1 MTSPEQAKSFGK
13 YRPIAELGRG
23 GMAVV
28 YLAASLG
35 PRGFSKLVVV
45 KELKDEFSTDSEFA
59 TMFVDEARL
68 AARLNHPNI
77 VQTYEVE
84 ETGIQGPAEGWHFF
98 IVMEY
103 LEGQPLSQVRSRLA
117 RLGAQLRDHQV
128 RVLCNVLDA
137 LHHAHELADYDGRP
151 LNVVH
156 RDVSPHNI
164 IITYAGDAKL
174 VDFGIAKAAD
184 SSSQTRTGVIK
195 GKLAYMSPEQ
205 AFGKPVD
212 RRADVFSVGVIL
224 WEAITGRRMWK
235 GSAEGAI
242 AHRLSL
248 GDIPKITDF
257 VPEAPLHLKAICER
271 ALAPR
276 LEERYPSAIAMRQDL
291 EGYLAAIAYR
301 PAPRDF
307 GALVSSAFAEE
318 RARLTALIEQQMLT
332 LRDPGKPRELPRV
345 VQPIISLAPH
355 ANTPVTS
362 SQLAAST
369 SVKPEQSVG
378 YPIRWLVLGGV
389 ALVLVGAAVTT
400 AIMAP
405 WSSASQPA
413 ASPSAPVPTPS
424 SMVSPDAHK

>member
-1 MTSPEQAKSFGK
+1 
-13 YRPIAELGRG
+13 
-23 GMAVV
+23 MAIV

-45 KELKDEFSTDSEFA
+45 KELKDEFSTDTEFT

-84 ETGIQGPAEGWHFF
+84 EQQNHFF

-137 LHHAHELADYDGRP
+137 LHHAHELADYGGTP

-156 RDVSPHNI
+156 RDVSPHNV
-164 IITYAGDAKL
+164 IITYAGDTKL

-195 GKLAYMSPEQ
+195 GKLAYMAPEQ
-205 AFGKPVD
+205 AFGKAVD

-235 GSAEGAI
+235 GNAEGAI
-242 AHRLSL
+242 AHRLSS
-248 GDIPKITDF
+248 GDIPKIGDY

-271 ALAPR
+271 ALATR
-276 LEERYPSAIAMRQDL
+276 LEERYASALAMRQDL
-291 EGYLAAIAYR
+291 EGYLASIPYR
-301 PAPRDF
+301 PIARDF
-307 GALVSSAFAEE
+307 GGLVSQGFNDE
-318 RARLTALIEQQMLT
+318 RTRLKALIEQQML
-332 LRDPGKPRELPRV
+332 LLQDPQRGVGIPAELPRV
-345 VQPIISLAPH
+345 IAPSISISPP
-355 ANTPVTS
+355 NTPVTS
-362 SQLAAST
+362 SRLRDVTGPMAARPG
-369 SVKPEQSVG
+369 VPERTG
-378 YPIRWLVLGGV
+378 YRIGWLVLFGV
-389 ALVLVGAAVTT
+389 ALVLVGAAITT
-400 AIMAP
+400 VIMAP
-405 WSSASQPA
+405 W
-413 ASPSAPVPTPS
+413 
-424 SMVSPDAHK
+424 K